1 MVVERVPMLH
11 VPLLP
16 PHAEA
21 VGNHH
26 TVVAARHMVVA
37 ADNPTAAAALTSN

>member
-1 MVVERVPMLH
+1 MAVERVPMLH

-21 VGNHH
+21 VGNH
-26 TVVAARHMVVA
+26 TVVAARHMVAA
-37 ADNPTAAAALTSN
+37 ADNLTAAAGLTSN